1 MSGSLYIVATPIG
14 NLSDITLRAIEML
27 KNVDLVLAEDTRHSK
42 KLFDHYEIKSPLT
55 AFHEHNE
62 NEKTSGIISEINSGK
77 SIALISDAGTP
88 LISDPGY
95 QLVSE
100 AKKIGINVIPI
111 PGPNAA
117 IAALSSSGIASSSFS
132 FFGFLPA
139 KQASRLK
146 LLKTKRS
153 LDETIIFYESP
164 KRILATIKDM
174 MDVFGETRRVCLA
187 KELTKSFETI
197 LNDNLIALID
207 YLESDPSHQKG
218 EFVLIVSPDDKIDFD
233 EAKSEL
239 EKILPIL
246 CDEMGASKASKLA
259 SKITGLDK
267 KYCYKKAIN
276 L

>member
-14 NLSDITLRAIEML
+14 NLSDITLRAIETL

-62 NEKTSGIISEINSGK
+62 NEKANGIISEINSGK

>member
-1 MSGSLYIVATPIG
+1 MSGSLYIIATPIG
-14 NLSDITLRAIEML
+14 NLSDITLRAIETL

-42 KLFDHYEIKSPLT
+42 KLFDHYDIKSPLT

-62 NEKTSGIISEINSGK
+62 NEKASGIISEINSGK
-77 SIALISDAGTP
+77 SMALISDAGTP

-100 AKKIGINVIPI
+100 AKKIGINVVPI

-246 CDEMGASKASKLA
+246 CDEMGASKAAKLA

-267 KYCYKKAIN
+267 KYCYQKAIN

>member
-1 MSGSLYIVATPIG
+1 MSGSLYIIATPIG
-14 NLSDITLRAIEML
+14 NLGDITLRAIETL
-27 KNVDLVLAEDTRHSK
+27 KNVDMVLAEDTRHSK

-62 NEKTSGIISEINSGK
+62 NEKASGIISEINSGK

-174 MDVFGETRRVCLA
+174 MAVFGETRRVCLA

-207 YLESDPSHQKG
+207 YLEGDPSHQKG

-246 CDEMGASKASKLA
+246 CDEMGASKAAKLA

-267 KYCYKKAIN
+267 KYCYQKAIS

>member
-1 MSGSLYIVATPIG
+1 MSGSLYIIATPIG
-14 NLSDITLRAIEML
+14 NLSDITLRAIETL

-62 NEKTSGIISEINSGK
+62 NEKASGIISEINSGK

-267 KYCYKKAIN
+267 KYCYQKAIN

>member
-1 MSGSLYIVATPIG
+1 MSGSLYIIATPIG
-14 NLSDITLRAIEML
+14 NLSDITLRAIETL

-62 NEKTSGIISEINSGK
+62 NEKANGIISEINSGK

>member
-1 MSGSLYIVATPIG
+1 MSGSLYIIATPIG
-14 NLSDITLRAIEML
+14 NLSDITLRAIETL

-62 NEKTSGIISEINSGK
+62 NEKASGIISEINSGK

-197 LNDNLIALID
+197 LNDNLMALMD

-246 CDEMGASKASKLA
+246 CDEMGASKAAKIA

-267 KYCYKKAIN
+267 KYCYQKAIN

>member
-1 MSGSLYIVATPIG
+1 MSGSLYIIATPIG
-14 NLSDITLRAIEML
+14 NLSDITLRAIETL

-62 NEKTSGIISEINSGK
+62 NEKASGIISEINSGK

-207 YLESDPSHQKG
+207 YLEGDPSHQKG

-267 KYCYKKAIN
+267 KYCYQKAIN

>member
-1 MSGSLYIVATPIG
+1 MSGSLYIIATPIG
-14 NLSDITLRAIEML
+14 NLSDITLRAIETL

-42 KLFDHYEIKSPLT
+42 KLFDHYEIKSNLR

-62 NEKTSGIISEINSGK
+62 NEQVSGVVSEIHSGK

-100 AKKIGINVIPI
+100 AKKTGITVVPI

-153 LDETIIFYESP
+153 LDDTIIFYESP

-174 MDVFGETRRVCLA
+174 MAVFGETRRVCLA

-197 LNDNLIALID
+197 LNDNLMALMD

-218 EFVLIVSPDDKIDFD
+218 EFVLIVAPADKIDFD

-246 CDEMGASKASKLA
+246 CDEMGASKAAKLA

-267 KYCYKKAIN
+267 KYCYQKAIN

>member
-1 MSGSLYIVATPIG
+1 MSGSLYIIATPIG
-14 NLSDITLRAIEML
+14 NLSDITLRAIGTL
-27 KNVDLVLAEDTRHSK
+27 KNVDLVLAEDTRQSK

-62 NEKTSGIISEINSGK
+62 NEKASGIISEINSGK

-218 EFVLIVSPDDKIDFD
+218 EFVLIVSPADKIDFD

-267 KYCYKKAIN
+267 KYCYQKAIN

>member
-1 MSGSLYIVATPIG
+1 MSGSLYIIATPIG
-14 NLSDITLRAIEML
+14 NLSDITLRAIETL

-62 NEKTSGIISEINSGK
+62 NEKASGIISEINSGK

-174 MDVFGETRRVCLA
+174 MAVFGETRRVCLA
-187 KELTKSFETI
+187 KELTKSYETI

-246 CDEMGASKASKLA
+246 CDEMGASKAAKLA

>member
-1 MSGSLYIVATPIG
+1 MSGSLYIIATPIG
-14 NLSDITLRAIEML
+14 NLSDITLRAIETL

-42 KLFDHYEIKSPLT
+42 KLFDHYEIKSHLR

-62 NEKTSGIISEINSGK
+62 NEQVSGVVSEIHSGK

-100 AKKIGINVIPI
+100 AKKTGITVVPI

-153 LDETIIFYESP
+153 LDDTIIFYESP

-174 MDVFGETRRVCLA
+174 MAVFGETRRVCLA

-197 LNDNLIALID
+197 LNDNLMALMD

-246 CDEMGASKASKLA
+246 CDEMGASKAAKLA

-267 KYCYKKAIN
+267 KYCYQKAIN

>member
-1 MSGSLYIVATPIG
+1 MSGSLYIIATPIG
-14 NLSDITLRAIEML
+14 NLSDITLRAIETL

-62 NEKTSGIISEINSGK
+62 NEKASGIISKINSGK

-246 CDEMGASKASKLA
+246 CDEMGASKAAKLA

-267 KYCYKKAIN
+267 KYCYQKAIN

>member
-1 MSGSLYIVATPIG
+1 MSGSLYIIATPIG
-14 NLSDITLRAIEML
+14 NLSDITLRAIETL

-62 NEKTSGIISEINSGK
+62 NEKASGIISEINSGK

-95 QLVSE
+95 LLVSE
-100 AKKIGINVIPI
+100 AKKTGINVIPI

-207 YLESDPSHQKG
+207 YLEGDPSHQKG

-267 KYCYKKAIN
+267 KYCYQKAIN

>member
-1 MSGSLYIVATPIG
+1 MSGSLYIIATPIG
-14 NLSDITLRAIEML
+14 NLSDITLRAIETL

-62 NEKTSGIISEINSGK
+62 NEKTSGIVSKIHSGK

-117 IAALSSSGIASSSFS
+117 IAALSSSGIASNSFS

>member
-14 NLSDITLRAIEML
+14 NLSDITLRAIETL

-62 NEKTSGIISEINSGK
+62 NEKTSGIVSEIRSGK

-174 MDVFGETRRVCLA
+174 IDVFGETRRVCLA

-207 YLESDPSHQKG
+207 YLEGDPSHQKG

-267 KYCYKKAIN
+267 KYCYQKAIN

>member
-1 MSGSLYIVATPIG
+1 MSGSLYIIATPIG
-14 NLSDITLRAIEML
+14 NLSDITLRAIETL

-42 KLFDHYEIKSPLT
+42 KLFDHYEIKSHLR

-62 NEKTSGIISEINSGK
+62 NEQVSGVVSEIHSGK

-100 AKKIGINVIPI
+100 AKKTGITVVPI

-153 LDETIIFYESP
+153 LDDTIIFYESP

-174 MDVFGETRRVCLA
+174 MAVFGETRRVCLA

-197 LNDNLIALID
+197 LNDNLMALMD
-207 YLESDPSHQKG
+207 YLESDLSHQKG
-218 EFVLIVSPDDKIDFD
+218 EFVLIVAPADKIDFD

-246 CDEMGASKASKLA
+246 CDEMGASKAAKLA

-267 KYCYKKAIN
+267 KYCYQKAIN

>member
-14 NLSDITLRAIEML
+14 NLSDITLRAIETL

-62 NEKTSGIISEINSGK
+62 NEKASGIISEINSGK

-197 LNDNLIALID
+197 LNDNLIALTD
-207 YLESDPSHQKG
+207 YLESDLSHQKG

-239 EKILPIL
+239 EKNLPIL
-246 CDEMGASKASKLA
+246 CDEMGASKAAKLA

-267 KYCYKKAIN
+267 KYCYQKAIN